1 MGAAFM
7 GSEARHA
14 KAKVMI
20 HDLLARLS
28 FIKKSTTLIMQYLT
42 AAGCLKS
49 SLQERN
55 SIAAER
61 RTLQLSKFDKE
72 MQYIL
77 WFYKKAQNS

>member
-1 MGAAFM
+1 M
-7 GSEARHA
+7 GSKAYHS

-20 HDLLARLS
+20 YDLLARLS
-28 FIKKSTTLIMQYLT
+28 FIKKSTALIMQYLT

-55 SIAAER
+55 SIATER
-61 RTLQLSKFDKE
+61 RNLQLSKFDKE